1 MIKLSTKGR
10 YALRF
15 MIDLATNMQSKEHI
29 SMKDVSKRQKIS
41 FKYLW
46 LVIHPL
52 LSAGLIESVR
62 GAGGGYRLA
71 KASNAITIHDIIKA
85 VEGDLNLVECVSEQ
99 SKCKIKK
106 YCVARE
112 VWCGATKALTDYL
125 KSVTLHDVAT
135 KWQGRVAVP
144 EI

>member
-1 MIKLSTKGR
+1 MKMSTKGR

-15 MIDLATNMQSKEHI
+15 MIDLASHI
-29 SMKDVSKRQKIS
+29 NDGHHVAMKDVSKRQKIS

-52 LSAGLIESVR
+52 ISRGLIESIR

-71 KASNAITIHDIIKA
+71 KKPSEITVYDIITA
-85 VEGDLNLVECVSEQ
+85 VEGDLYFVDCVSE
-99 SKCKIKK
+99 K
-106 YCVARE
+106 YRCNMKTNCLARR
-112 VWCGATKALTDYL
+112 VWMGASDVLSNYF
-125 KSVTLHDVAT
+125 KSITLADIIN
-135 KWQGRVAVP
+135 KWQTKLAIP